1 MQGLRVRILP
11 GVQFGFLAQ
20 LVERRPEEP
29 SVTGSN
35 PVETTNTSGKVG
47 TSTAVA
53 NVRLG
58 VGSNPT
64 MKYLPPRRDRY
75 VRCRAE
81 EVVKKYP

>member
-1 MQGLRVRILP
+1 MTLLTKFVSIAQRQSKWLLTIRSKVRILV
-11 GVQFGFLAQ
+11 GTLNV
-20 LVERRPEEP
+20 
-29 SVTGSN
+29 
-35 PVETTNTSGKVG
+35 SGKVG

-64 MKYLPPRRDRY
+64 MKHLPPRRDRY